1 MRARFLAC
9 VLLVVTACGKGDG
22 AAGGSGGGDG
32 GGPRDAVIAAW
43 KKGGLT
49 PSAFTV
55 ANVSVGKDCQ
65 SGTVGGIDVLL
76 CVYPTAVEAKAAAD
90 NGYAWVGE
98 GTGTVQPS
106 GTVLIG
112 IADRRKSDPSGRT
125 INQLMK
131 LAPK

>member
-1 MRARFLAC
+1 MRARFLAY
-9 VLLVVTACGKGDG
+9 VLVVAACGKGDG
-22 AAGGSGGGDG
+22 AAGG

-43 KKGGLT
+43 KTGGLT
-49 PSAFTV
+49 PSAFT
-55 ANVSVGKDCQ
+55 AASVSVGKDCQ
-65 SGTVGGIDVLL
+65 SGTVGAIDVLL
-76 CVYPTAVEAKAAAD
+76 CVYPTAEEAKAAAD

-98 GTGTVQPS
+98 GTGTVQAS
-106 GTVLIG
+106 GTVLIA